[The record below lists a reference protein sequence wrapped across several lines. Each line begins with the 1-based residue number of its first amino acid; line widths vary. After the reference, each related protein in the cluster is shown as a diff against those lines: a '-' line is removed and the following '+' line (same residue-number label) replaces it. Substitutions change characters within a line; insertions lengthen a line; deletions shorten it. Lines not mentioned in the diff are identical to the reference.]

1 MITADRP
8 SEKENSSAF
17 MAVFKDA
24 LFVNFDAGA
33 VSMSNVVSL
42 FSDTQKYEE
51 RPIVV
56 LADDDPSIR
65 LMVRHVLESEDFDIV
80 EASDG
85 LEAIKAVEK
94 HHPALILLDA
104 VMPGIDGFTTCQQIK
119 EKGHTD
125 IPVMMITGLDD
136 DASVERAYEV
146 GAIDFITKPIKWAV
160 LKHRVKSVVSKVI
173 AERKVQLLAYQDT
186 LTSLPNRL
194 LFADRL
200 EQAVVRSE
208 RSRTSMAL
216 MLIDI
221 DDFKLVNDSFGH
233 DAGDKLIKAV
243 GQLISKS
250 LRRAD
255 TIARLGGDEFAVIIE
270 GIESAEDAISI
281 ADNLTTI
288 LEHNVRLD
296 DQETYTSASIG
307 IAVYPDD
314 GKDARTL
321 LKNADTAMFRA
332 KESGRHCF
340 QFYKP
345 EMSVSAMERLELEN
359 SLKAAFEND
368 EFVIHYQPVIDIHK
382 NEISCVEALLRWQ
395 HPEKGMIQ
403 PEEFVDVIE
412 DCGLIIALGE
422 WMINSVCKQIRLWQ
436 DAGLKE
442 QNVSINL
449 AARQFTEQDLVA
461 VYKQAI
467 AEYDI
472 EASSLA
478 VEITELTL
486 IDNLGEVEST
496 LKKLRQMGM
505 KVLLDDFGTGYA
517 SLAYLKEFPV
527 DIVKIDRDFVAGI
540 PDNRED
546 SAIVEAISGLTRGLR
561 LALLAEGVENER
573 QLDMLKG
580 LGCQYGQGY
589 YWSKAI
595 PGDEYEQ
602 FYMNQIYNIG

>member
-1 MITADRP
+1 
-8 SEKENSSAF
+8 
-17 MAVFKDA
+17 
-24 LFVNFDAGA
+24 
-33 VSMSNVVSL
+33 MSNVVSL

-65 LMVRHVLESEDFDIV
+65 LMVRHVLESEDFDII

-160 LKHRVKSVVSKVI
+160 LKHRVKSVVAKVI
-173 AERKVQLLAYQDT
+173 AERKVQLLAYRDN
-186 LTSLPNRL
+186 LTGLPNRL

-200 EQAVVRSE
+200 EQAVMRFE

-216 MLIDI
+216 MLVDI

-233 DAGDKLIKAV
+233 EAGDKLIKAV
-243 GQLISKS
+243 GDLISKS

-270 GIESAEDAISI
+270 GIDGPEDAISI

-307 IAVYPDD
+307 IAVFPGD

-332 KESGRHCF
+332 KENGRHCF

-345 EMSVSAMERLELEN
+345 EMSVSAMERLDLEN

-368 EFVIHYQPVIDIHK
+368 EFLIHYQPVIDIHK
-382 NEISCVEALLRWQ
+382 NEVVGVEALLRWQ
-395 HPEKGMIQ
+395 HPDKGMIQ
-403 PEEFVDVIE
+403 PSDFVSIVE
-412 DCGLIIALGE
+412 DCGLIVALGE
-422 WMINSVCKQIRLWQ
+422 WLIFSVCKQIKVWHE
-436 DAGLKE
+436 AGLKN

-449 AARQFTEQDLVA
+449 SPRQFKEQDLVA
-461 VYKQAI
+461 LFTQAM
-467 AEYDI
+467 AENGLDG
-472 EASSLA
+472 SSLS
-478 VEITELTL
+478 VEVTERTL
-486 IDNLGEVEST
+486 IDNVGEVEST
-496 LKKLRQMGM
+496 LKKLRGMGLQI
-505 KVLLDDFGTGYA
+505 LLDDFGTGYA

-527 DIVKIDRDFVAGI
+527 DVVKIDRAFVTGI
-540 PDNRED
+540 PDSEED
-546 SAIVEAISGLTRGLR
+546 SSIVDAIAGLTRGLK
-561 LALLAEGVENER
+561 LALHAEGVENER
-573 QLDMLKG
+573 QLNVLKSI
-580 LGCQYGQGY
+580 GCQYAQGF
-589 YWSKAI
+589 YWSKPL

>member
-1 MITADRP
+1 
-8 SEKENSSAF
+8 
-17 MAVFKDA
+17 
-24 LFVNFDAGA
+24 
-33 VSMSNVVSL
+33 MSNVVSL

-85 LEAIKAVEK
+85 LEALKAVEK

-119 EKGHTD
+119 DKGYTD

-160 LKHRVKSVVSKVI
+160 LKHRVKSVVAKVI
-173 AERKVQLLAYQDT
+173 AERKVKLLAYRDT
-186 LTSLPNRL
+186 LTGLPNRL

-208 RSRTSMAL
+208 RTRTSMAL

-243 GQLISKS
+243 GDLISKS

-270 GIESAEDAISI
+270 GIDGPDDAISI

-307 IAVYPDD
+307 IAVYPGD

-321 LKNADTAMFRA
+321 LKNSDTAMYRA

-345 EMSVSAMERLELEN
+345 EMSVSAMERLDLEN

-368 EFVIHYQPVIDIHK
+368 EFLIHYQPVIDIHK
-382 NEISCVEALLRWQ
+382 NEVVGVEALLRWH

-403 PEEFVDVIE
+403 PNDFVSVVE
-412 DCGLIIALGE
+412 DCGLIVALGE
-422 WMINSVCKQIRLWQ
+422 WMINSVCKQVKLWH
-436 DAGLKE
+436 DAGLEK

-449 AARQFTEQDLVA
+449 SPRQFKEQDLVTLFT
-461 VYKQAI
+461 QAL
-467 AEYDI
+467 AENGI
-472 EASSLA
+472 EGSSLS
-478 VEITELTL
+478 VEVTERTL
-486 IDNLGEVEST
+486 IDNIGEVEKT
-496 LKKLRQMGM
+496 LKKLREMG
-505 KVLLDDFGTGYA
+505 VRILLDDFGTGYA

-527 DIVKIDRDFVAGI
+527 DVVKIDHAFIAGI
-540 PDNRED
+540 PDNQDD
-546 SAIVEAISGLTRGLR
+546 SAIVDAIAGLTRGLK
-561 LALLAEGVENER
+561 LALHAEGVENER
-573 QLDMLKG
+573 QLNVLKG
-580 LGCQYGQGY
+580 LGCQFAQGY
-589 YWSKAI
+589 YWSKPL
-595 PGDEYEQ
+595 PGNEYEQ

>member
-1 MITADRP
+1 
-8 SEKENSSAF
+8 
-17 MAVFKDA
+17 
-24 LFVNFDAGA
+24 
-33 VSMSNVVSL
+33 MSNVVSL

-85 LEAIKAVEK
+85 LEALKAVEK
-94 HHPALILLDA
+94 HHPALVLLDA

-119 EKGHTD
+119 DKGHTD

-160 LKHRVKSVVSKVI
+160 LKHRVKSVVAKVI
-173 AERKVQLLAYQDT
+173 AERKVKLLAYRDT
-186 LTSLPNRL
+186 LTGLPNRL

-208 RSRTSMAL
+208 RTRTSMAL
-216 MLIDI
+216 MLVDI

-243 GQLISKS
+243 GDLISKS

-270 GIESAEDAISI
+270 GIEGPEDAISI

-307 IAVYPDD
+307 IAVYPGD
-314 GKDARTL
+314 GKDARAL
-321 LKNADTAMFRA
+321 LKNADTAMYRA

-345 EMSVSAMERLELEN
+345 EMSVSAMERLDLEN

-368 EFVIHYQPVIDIHK
+368 EFLIHYQPVIDIHK
-382 NEISCVEALLRWQ
+382 NEVVGVEALLRWQ

-403 PEEFVDVIE
+403 PTDFVKVVE
-412 DCGLIIALGE
+412 DCGLIVALGE
-422 WMINSVCKQIRLWQ
+422 WMIHSVCKQIKLWQ
-436 DAGLKE
+436 DAGLEK

-449 AARQFTEQDLVA
+449 SPRQFKEQDLVTLFT
-461 VYKQAI
+461 QAM
-467 AEYDI
+467 AENGIDGG
-472 EASSLA
+472 SLS
-478 VEITELTL
+478 VEVTERTL
-486 IDNLGEVEST
+486 IDNVGEVEAT
-496 LKKLRQMGM
+496 LKKLRAMGL
-505 KVLLDDFGTGYA
+505 KILLDDFGTGYA

-527 DIVKIDRDFVAGI
+527 DVVKIDEAFIAGI
-540 PDNRED
+540 PDNQDD
-546 SAIVEAISGLTRGLR
+546 SAIVDAIAGLTRGLK
-561 LALLAEGVENER
+561 LALHAEGVENER
-573 QLDMLKG
+573 QLNVLKG
-580 LGCQYGQGY
+580 LGCQFGQGY
-589 YWSKAI
+589 YWSKPL
-595 PGDEYEQ
+595 PGNEYEQ
-602 FYMNQIYNIG
+602 FFMNQIYNIG

>member
-1 MITADRP
+1 
-8 SEKENSSAF
+8 
-17 MAVFKDA
+17 
-24 LFVNFDAGA
+24 
-33 VSMSNVVSL
+33 MSNVVSL

-160 LKHRVKSVVSKVI
+160 LKHRVKSVVAKVI
-173 AERKVQLLAYQDT
+173 AERKVQLLAYRDT
-186 LTSLPNRL
+186 LTDLPNRL

-200 EQAVVRSE
+200 EQAVIRSE
-208 RSRTSMAL
+208 RSHTSMAL
-216 MLIDI
+216 MLVDI

-243 GQLISKS
+243 GHLISKS

-255 TIARLGGDEFAVIIE
+255 TIARLGGDEFAVIVE
-270 GIESAEDAISI
+270 GIDSPDDAISI

-332 KESGRHCF
+332 KENGRHCF

-345 EMSVSAMERLELEN
+345 EMSVTAMERLDLEN

-382 NEISCVEALLRWQ
+382 NEIVSVEALLRWQ
-395 HPEKGMIQ
+395 HPDKGMIQ
-403 PEEFVDVIE
+403 PSDFISAIEE
-412 DCGLIIALGE
+412 CGLIVAIGE
-422 WMINSVCKQIRLWQ
+422 WVIYSVCKQIRAWQ
-436 DAGLKE
+436 DAGLKD
-442 QNVSINL
+442 QKVSINL
-449 AARQFTEQDLVA
+449 APRQFKEQDLVA
-461 VYKQAI
+461 IFSQAI
-467 AEYDI
+467 AENNI

-478 VEITELTL
+478 VEITERTL
-486 IDNLGEVEST
+486 IDNIGEVEST
-496 LKKLRQMGM
+496 LKKLRTMGM
-505 KVLLDDFGTGYA
+505 QVLLDDFGTGYA

-527 DIVKIDRDFVAGI
+527 DVVKIDRAFVTGI
-540 PDNRED
+540 PDSQED
-546 SAIVEAISGLTRGLR
+546 SAIVDAIAGLTRGLK
-561 LALLAEGVENER
+561 LTLLAEGVENER
-573 QLDMLKG
+573 QLNVLKSV
-580 LGCQYGQGY
+580 GCQYAQGY
-589 YWSKAI
+589 YWSRAL

>member
-1 MITADRP
+1 
-8 SEKENSSAF
+8 
-17 MAVFKDA
+17 
-24 LFVNFDAGA
+24 
-33 VSMSNVVSL
+33 MSNVVSL

-160 LKHRVKSVVSKVI
+160 LKHRVKSVVAKVI
-173 AERKVQLLAYQDT
+173 AERKVQLLAYRDT
-186 LTSLPNRL
+186 LTDLPNRL

-200 EQAVVRSE
+200 EQAVIRSE
-208 RSRTSMAL
+208 RSHTSMAL
-216 MLIDI
+216 MLVDI

-243 GQLISKS
+243 GHLISKS

-255 TIARLGGDEFAVIIE
+255 TIARLGGDEFAVIVE
-270 GIESAEDAISI
+270 GIDSPDDAISI

-332 KESGRHCF
+332 KENGRHCF

-345 EMSVSAMERLELEN
+345 EMSVTAMERLDLEN

-382 NEISCVEALLRWQ
+382 NEIVSVEALLRWQ
-395 HPEKGMIQ
+395 HPDKGMIQ
-403 PEEFVDVIE
+403 PSDFISAIEE
-412 DCGLIIALGE
+412 CGLIVAIGE
-422 WMINSVCKQIRLWQ
+422 WVIYSVCKQIRAWQ
-436 DAGLKE
+436 DAGLKD
-442 QNVSINL
+442 QKVSINL
-449 AARQFTEQDLVA
+449 APRQFKEQDLVA
-461 VYKQAI
+461 IFSQAI
-467 AEYDI
+467 AENNI

-478 VEITELTL
+478 VEITERTL
-486 IDNLGEVEST
+486 IDNIGEVEST
-496 LKKLRQMGM
+496 LKKLRTMGM
-505 KVLLDDFGTGYA
+505 QVLLDDFGTGYA
-517 SLAYLKEFPV
+517 SLAYLKDFPV
-527 DIVKIDRDFVAGI
+527 DVVKIDRAFVTGI
-540 PDNRED
+540 PDSQED
-546 SAIVEAISGLTRGLR
+546 SAIVDAIAGLTRGLK
-561 LALLAEGVENER
+561 LTLLAEGVENER
-573 QLDMLKG
+573 QLNVLKSV
-580 LGCQYGQGY
+580 GCQYAQGY
-589 YWSKAI
+589 YWSRAL

>member
-1 MITADRP
+1 
-8 SEKENSSAF
+8 
-17 MAVFKDA
+17 
-24 LFVNFDAGA
+24 
-33 VSMSNVVSL
+33 MSNVVSL

-85 LEAIKAVEK
+85 LEALKAVEK

-119 EKGHTD
+119 DKGYTD

-160 LKHRVKSVVSKVI
+160 LKHRVKSVVAKVI
-173 AERKVQLLAYQDT
+173 AERKVKLLAYRDT
-186 LTSLPNRL
+186 LTGLPNRL

-208 RSRTSMAL
+208 RTRTSMAL

-243 GQLISKS
+243 GDLISKS

-270 GIESAEDAISI
+270 GIDGPDDAISI

-307 IAVYPDD
+307 IAVYPGD

-321 LKNADTAMFRA
+321 LKNSDTAMYRA

-345 EMSVSAMERLELEN
+345 EMSVSAMERLDLEN
-359 SLKAAFEND
+359 SLKTAFEND
-368 EFVIHYQPVIDIHK
+368 EFLIHYQPVIDIHK
-382 NEISCVEALLRWQ
+382 NEVVGVEALLRWH

-403 PEEFVDVIE
+403 PNDFVSVVE
-412 DCGLIIALGE
+412 DCGLIVALGE
-422 WMINSVCKQIRLWQ
+422 WMINSVCKQVKLWH
-436 DAGLKE
+436 DAGLEK

-449 AARQFTEQDLVA
+449 SPRQFKEQDLVTLFT
-461 VYKQAI
+461 QAL
-467 AEYDI
+467 AENGI
-472 EASSLA
+472 EGSSLS
-478 VEITELTL
+478 VEVTERTL
-486 IDNLGEVEST
+486 IDNIGEVEKT
-496 LKKLRQMGM
+496 LKRLREMG
-505 KVLLDDFGTGYA
+505 VRILLDDFGTGYA

-527 DIVKIDRDFVAGI
+527 DVVKIDHAFIAGI
-540 PDNRED
+540 PDNQDD
-546 SAIVEAISGLTRGLR
+546 SAIVDAIAGLTRGLK
-561 LALLAEGVENER
+561 LALHAEGVENER
-573 QLDMLKG
+573 QLNVLKG
-580 LGCQYGQGY
+580 LGCQFAQGY
-589 YWSKAI
+589 YWSKPL
-595 PGDEYEQ
+595 PGNEYEQ

>member
-1 MITADRP
+1 
-8 SEKENSSAF
+8 
-17 MAVFKDA
+17 
-24 LFVNFDAGA
+24 
-33 VSMSNVVSL
+33 MSNVVSL

-85 LEAIKAVEK
+85 LEALKAVEK

-119 EKGHTD
+119 DKGYTD

-160 LKHRVKSVVSKVI
+160 LKHRVKSVVAKVI
-173 AERKVQLLAYQDT
+173 AERKVKLLAYRDT
-186 LTSLPNRL
+186 LTGLPNRL

-208 RSRTSMAL
+208 RTRTSMAL

-243 GQLISKS
+243 GDLISKS

-270 GIESAEDAISI
+270 GIDGPDDAISI

-307 IAVYPDD
+307 IAVYPGD

-321 LKNADTAMFRA
+321 LKNSDTAMYRA

-345 EMSVSAMERLELEN
+345 EMSVSAMERLDLEN

-368 EFVIHYQPVIDIHK
+368 EFLIHYQPVVDIHK
-382 NEISCVEALLRWQ
+382 NEVVGVEALLRWQ

-403 PEEFVDVIE
+403 PNDFVSVVE
-412 DCGLIIALGE
+412 DSGLIVALGE
-422 WMINSVCKQIRLWQ
+422 WMINSVCKQVKLWH
-436 DAGLKE
+436 DAGLEK

-449 AARQFTEQDLVA
+449 SPRQFKEQDLVTLFT
-461 VYKQAI
+461 QAL
-467 AEYDI
+467 AENGIDG
-472 EASSLA
+472 SSMS
-478 VEITELTL
+478 VEVTERTL
-486 IDNLGEVEST
+486 IDNVGEVEKT
-496 LKKLRQMGM
+496 LKKLREMG
-505 KVLLDDFGTGYA
+505 VRILLDDFGTGYA

-527 DIVKIDRDFVAGI
+527 DVVKIDHAFIAGI
-540 PDNRED
+540 PDNQDD
-546 SAIVEAISGLTRGLR
+546 SAIVDAIAGLTRGLK
-561 LALLAEGVENER
+561 LALHAEGVENER
-573 QLDMLKG
+573 QLNVLKG
-580 LGCQYGQGY
+580 LGCQFAQGY
-589 YWSKAI
+589 YWSKPL
-595 PGDEYEQ
+595 PGNEYEQ
-602 FYMNQIYNIG
+602 FFMNQIYNIG

>member
-1 MITADRP
+1 
-8 SEKENSSAF
+8 
-17 MAVFKDA
+17 
-24 LFVNFDAGA
+24 
-33 VSMSNVVSL
+33 MSNVVSL

-160 LKHRVKSVVSKVI
+160 LKHRVKSVVAKVI
-173 AERKVQLLAYQDT
+173 AERKVQLLAYRDT
-186 LTSLPNRL
+186 LTNLPNRL

-200 EQAVVRSE
+200 EQALIRSD
-208 RSRTSMAL
+208 RGRTSMAL

-243 GQLISKS
+243 GDLIAKS

-270 GIESAEDAISI
+270 GIDGPEDAISI

-307 IAVYPDD
+307 IAVYPED
-314 GKDARTL
+314 GNDARTL

-332 KESGRHCF
+332 KENGRHCF

-345 EMSVSAMERLELEN
+345 EMSVNAMERLDLEN
-359 SLKAAFEND
+359 NLKSAFEND
-368 EFVIHYQPVIDIHK
+368 EYLIHYQPVIDIHK
-382 NEISCVEALLRWQ
+382 NDIVGVEALLRWQ
-395 HPEKGMIQ
+395 HPDKGMIQ
-403 PEEFVDVIE
+403 PADFVSIVE
-412 DCGLIIALGE
+412 DCGLIVALGE
-422 WMINSVCKQIRLWQ
+422 WVIFSVCKQISVWHE
-436 DAGLKE
+436 AGLKD
-442 QNVSINL
+442 QKVSINL
-449 AARQFTEQDLVA
+449 APRQFKEQDLPA
-461 VYKQAI
+461 LFAQAI
-467 AEYDI
+467 AENNID
-472 EASSLA
+472 ASALSI
-478 VEITELTL
+478 EITERTL
-486 IDNLGEVEST
+486 IDNVGEVEAT
-496 LKKLRQMGM
+496 LKKLRSMGM
-505 KVLLDDFGTGYA
+505 RVMLDDFGTGYA

-527 DIVKIDRDFVAGI
+527 DLVKIDRAFVAGI
-540 PDNRED
+540 PDNNED
-546 SAIVEAISGLTRGLR
+546 SAIVDAIAGLTRGLK
-561 LALLAEGVENER
+561 LQLLAEGVENDR
-573 QLDMLKG
+573 QLDVLKSI
-580 LGCQYGQGY
+580 GCQFAQGY
-589 YWSKAI
+589 YWSKPL

-602 FYMNQIYNIG
+602 FYMNQIYNLG

>member
-1 MITADRP
+1 
-8 SEKENSSAF
+8 
-17 MAVFKDA
+17 
-24 LFVNFDAGA
+24 
-33 VSMSNVVSL
+33 MSNVVSL

-119 EKGHTD
+119 DKGHTD
-125 IPVMMITGLDD
+125 IPIMMITGLDD

-160 LKHRVKSVVSKVI
+160 LKHRVRSVVAKVI
-173 AERKVQLLAYQDT
+173 AERKVKLLAYRDT

-200 EQAVVRSE
+200 EQAVIRSE

-216 MLIDI
+216 MLVDI

-243 GQLISKS
+243 GDLISKS

-270 GIESAEDAISI
+270 GIEGADDAISI

-307 IAVYPDD
+307 IAIYPDD
-314 GKDARTL
+314 GKDARTM

-332 KESGRHCF
+332 KENGRHCF

-345 EMSVSAMERLELEN
+345 EMSVSAMERLDLEN

-382 NEISCVEALLRWQ
+382 NEVAGVEALLRWQ
-395 HPEKGMIQ
+395 HPDKGMIH
-403 PEEFVDVIE
+403 PSDFISVAE
-412 DCGLIIALGE
+412 DCGLIVVLGE
-422 WMINSVCKQIRLWQ
+422 WLINSVCKQIRVWQ
-436 DAGLKE
+436 DSGLND

-449 AARQFTEQDLVA
+449 SPRQFNEQDIVA
-461 VYKQAI
+461 LITQALS
-467 AEYDI
+467 ENNI
-472 EASSLA
+472 EGSSLS
-478 VEITELTL
+478 VEVTERTL
-486 IDNLGEVEST
+486 IDNVGEVDT
-496 LKKLRQMGM
+496 VLKKLREMGV
-505 KVLLDDFGTGYA
+505 KVMLDDFGTGYA
-517 SLAYLKEFPV
+517 SLAYLKNFPV
-527 DIVKIDRDFVAGI
+527 DVVKIDREFISGI
-540 PDNRED
+540 PDNQD
-546 SAIVEAISGLTRGLR
+546 DAIIVDAIAGLTRGLK
-561 LALLAEGVENER
+561 LTLLAEGIENDR
-573 QLDMLKG
+573 QLEVLKSI
-580 LGCQYGQGY
+580 GCKYAQGF
-589 YWSKAI
+589 YWSKPI
-595 PGDEYEQ
+595 PGNEYEQ

>member
-1 MITADRP
+1 
-8 SEKENSSAF
+8 
-17 MAVFKDA
+17 
-24 LFVNFDAGA
+24 
-33 VSMSNVVSL
+33 MSNVVSL

-51 RPIVV
+51 RPVVV

-65 LMVRHVLESEDFDIV
+65 LMVRHVLESEDYDIV
-80 EASDG
+80 EAADG

-94 HHPALILLDA
+94 YHPALILLDA
-104 VMPGIDGFTTCQQIK
+104 IMPGIDGFTTCQQIK
-119 EKGHTD
+119 ENGHTD

-160 LKHRVKSVVSKVI
+160 LKHRVKSVVAKVI
-173 AERKVQLLAYQDT
+173 AERKVELLAYRDT
-186 LTSLPNRL
+186 LTNLPNRL

-200 EQAVVRSE
+200 EQSVMRAE
-208 RSRTSMAL
+208 RSHTSMAL
-216 MLIDI
+216 MLVDI

-243 GQLISKS
+243 GQLISRS

-270 GIESAEDAISI
+270 NIDGPEDAISI

-307 IAVYPDD
+307 IAIYPDD
-314 GKDARTL
+314 GKDARTI

-332 KESGRHCF
+332 KENGRHCF
-340 QFYKP
+340 QFFKP
-345 EMSVSAMERLELEN
+345 EMSVSAMERLDLEN

-368 EFVIHYQPVIDIHK
+368 EFLIHYQPIINLQD
-382 NEISCVEALLRWQ
+382 NEIVGVEALLRWL
-395 HPEKGMIQ
+395 HPDKGMIQ
-403 PEEFVDVIE
+403 PVDFISVAE
-412 DCGLIIALGE
+412 GCGLIIALGE
-422 WMINSVCKQIRLWQ
+422 WVIFSVCKQIRAWH
-436 DAGLKE
+436 DAGLKQ

-449 AARQFTEQDLVA
+449 APRQFEEQDLVA
-461 VYKQAI
+461 VFSKAI
-467 AEYDI
+467 AESNI
-472 EASSLA
+472 EASMLS
-478 VEITELTL
+478 VDVTERTL
-486 IDNLGEVEST
+486 IDSESEVETT
-496 LKKLRQMGM
+496 LKRFRDMGI
-505 KVLLDDFGTGYA
+505 KVMLDDFGTGYA

-527 DIVKIDRDFVAGI
+527 DVVKIDREFVSGI
-540 PDNRED
+540 PDNQQD
-546 SAIVEAISGLTRGLR
+546 SATVDAIAGLTHGLK
-561 LALLAEGVENER
+561 LDLLAEGVETEA
-573 QLDMLKG
+573 QLSVLKNI
-580 LGCQYGQGY
+580 GCQYAQGF
-589 YWSKAI
+589 YWSKAL

>member
-1 MITADRP
+1 
-8 SEKENSSAF
+8 
-17 MAVFKDA
+17 
-24 LFVNFDAGA
+24 
-33 VSMSNVVSL
+33 MSNVVSL

-51 RPIVV
+51 RPVVV

-85 LEAIKAVEK
+85 LEAIRAVEK

-160 LKHRVKSVVSKVI
+160 LKHRVKSVVAKVI
-173 AERKVQLLAYQDT
+173 AERKVQLLAYRDT
-186 LTSLPNRL
+186 LTDLPNRL

-200 EQAVVRSE
+200 EQAVIRSE

-243 GQLISKS
+243 GQLISRS

-270 GIESAEDAISI
+270 GIDSPEDAISI

-314 GKDARTL
+314 GKDPRTL

-332 KESGRHCF
+332 KENGRHCF

-345 EMSVSAMERLELEN
+345 EMSVSAMERLDLEN

-368 EFVIHYQPVIDIHK
+368 EFTLLYQPVIDIHK
-382 NEISCVEALLRWQ
+382 NEVVGVEALLRWM

-403 PEEFVDVIE
+403 PSDFVSVIE
-412 DCGLIIALGE
+412 DSGLIIAIGE
-422 WMINSVCKQIRLWQ
+422 WVINTACKQVRTWQ
-436 DAGLKE
+436 DAGLKN

-449 AARQFTEQDLVA
+449 SERQFREQNIVA
-461 VYKQAI
+461 LFKQAI
-467 AEYDI
+467 ANNDI
-472 EASSLA
+472 EGSSLS
-478 VEITELTL
+478 VEITEHTL
-486 IDNLGEVEST
+486 IDNVGEVEST
-496 LKKLRQMGM
+496 LKQLRELGL
-505 KVLLDDFGTGYA
+505 KVMLDDFGTGYA

-527 DIVKIDRDFVAGI
+527 DVVKIDRAFIAGI

-546 SAIVEAISGLTRGLR
+546 SAIVDAIAGLTRGLQ
-561 LALLAEGVENER
+561 LTLLAEGVENER
-573 QLDMLKG
+573 QLDKLKSI
-580 LGCQYGQGY
+580 GCVYGQGY
-589 YWSKAI
+589 YWSKPL

>member
-1 MITADRP
+1 
-8 SEKENSSAF
+8 
-17 MAVFKDA
+17 
-24 LFVNFDAGA
+24 
-33 VSMSNVVSL
+33 
-42 FSDTQKYEE
+42 
-51 RPIVV
+51 
-56 LADDDPSIR
+56 
-65 LMVRHVLESEDFDIV
+65 MVRHVLESEDFDIV

-94 HHPALILLDA
+94 YHPALILLDA

-119 EKGHTD
+119 DKGHTD

-160 LKHRVKSVVSKVI
+160 LKHRVKSVVAKVI
-173 AERKVQLLAYQDT
+173 AERKVQLLAYRDT
-186 LTSLPNRL
+186 LTNLPNRL

-200 EQAVVRSE
+200 EQAVIRAE

-216 MLIDI
+216 MLVDI

-243 GQLISKS
+243 GQLIARS

-270 GIESAEDAISI
+270 GIDSPDDAISI

-296 DQETYTSASIG
+296 GQETYTSASIG
-307 IAVYPDD
+307 ISVLPDD
-314 GKDARTL
+314 GRDARTL

-368 EFVIHYQPVIDIHK
+368 EFVIHYQPVIDIEK
-382 NEISCVEALLRWQ
+382 NEIMSVEALLRWQ
-395 HPEKGMIQ
+395 HPEKGMIH
-403 PEEFVDVIE
+403 PTDFVSVIE
-412 DCGLIIALGE
+412 DSGLIIAVGE
-422 WMINSVCKQIRLWQ
+422 WLINSVCKQIRVWH
-436 DAGLKE
+436 DNGLE
-442 QNVSINL
+442 NQSVSINL
-449 AARQFTEQDLVA
+449 APRQFKEQDLVA
-461 VYKQAI
+461 LFTQAI
-467 AEYDI
+467 ADNNI
-472 EASSLA
+472 EASALA
-478 VEITELTL
+478 VEVTEKTL
-486 IDNLGEVEST
+486 IDNIGEVETT
-496 LKKLRQMGM
+496 LKKLRGMGLLIM
-505 KVLLDDFGTGYA
+505 LDDFGTGYA
-517 SLAYLKEFPV
+517 SLAYLKNFPV
-527 DIVKIDRDFVAGI
+527 DVVKIDRDFVTGI

-546 SAIVEAISGLTRGLR
+546 SAVVEAIAGLTRGLK
-561 LALLAEGVENER
+561 LDLLAEGVENKRE
-573 QLDMLKG
+573 LEVLKE
-580 LGCQYGQGY
+580 LGCKYAQGY
-589 YWSKAI
+589 FWSKAL

-602 FYMNQIYNIG
+602 FYMNQIYNLG

>member
-1 MITADRP
+1 
-8 SEKENSSAF
+8 
-17 MAVFKDA
+17 
-24 LFVNFDAGA
+24 
-33 VSMSNVVSL
+33 MSNVVSL

-51 RPIVV
+51 RPVVV

-94 HHPALILLDA
+94 YHPALILLDA

-160 LKHRVKSVVSKVI
+160 LKHRVKSVVEKVI
-173 AERKVQLLAYQDT
+173 AERKVELLAYRDK
-186 LTSLPNRL
+186 LTGLPNRL

-200 EQAVVRSE
+200 EQSVIRSE

-216 MLIDI
+216 MLVNI

-233 DAGDKLIKAV
+233 AAGDKLIQAV
-243 GQLISKS
+243 GQLIGRS

-270 GIESAEDAISI
+270 SIDGPEDAISI

-340 QFYKP
+340 QFYTP
-345 EMSVSAMERLELEN
+345 EMSVNAMERIDLEN
-359 SLKAAFEND
+359 SLKAAFEKD
-368 EFVIHYQPVIDIHK
+368 EFLIHYQPVIDINK
-382 NEISCVEALLRWQ
+382 NEIVGVEAQLRWQ
-395 HPEKGMIQ
+395 HPEKGMIH
-403 PEEFVDVIE
+403 PEDFISTVE
-412 DCGLIIALGE
+412 DSGLIIALGE
-422 WMINSVCKQIRLWQ
+422 WLIFSVCKQIRAWH
-436 DAGLKE
+436 DSGLKD
-442 QNVSINL
+442 QHVSINL
-449 AARQFTEQDLVA
+449 APRQFIEQDIVA
-461 VYKQAI
+461 LFVQALK
-467 AEYDI
+467 ENDI

-478 VEITELTL
+478 VEVTERTL

-496 LKKLRQMGM
+496 LKKLRSMGIQIM
-505 KVLLDDFGTGYA
+505 LDDFGTGYA
-517 SLAYLKEFPV
+517 SLAYLKNYPV
-527 DIVKIDRDFVAGI
+527 SVVKIDREFILGI
-540 PDNRED
+540 PENHED
-546 SAIVEAISGLTRGLR
+546 SVIVEAIAGLTRGLK
-561 LALLAEGVENER
+561 LDLLAEGVETER
-573 QLDMLKG
+573 QLEVLKQ
-580 LGCQYGQGY
+580 LGCQYAQGY
-589 YWSKAI
+589 YWCKAL

>member
-1 MITADRP
+1 
-8 SEKENSSAF
+8 
-17 MAVFKDA
+17 
-24 LFVNFDAGA
+24 
-33 VSMSNVVSL
+33 MSNVVSL

-65 LMVRHVLESEDFDIV
+65 LMVRHVLESEEFDIV

-94 HHPALILLDA
+94 YHPALILLDA

-173 AERKVQLLAYQDT
+173 AERKVELLAYQDT
-186 LTSLPNRL
+186 LTGLPNRL

-200 EQAVVRSE
+200 EQAVIRSE
-208 RSRTSMAL
+208 RSKTSMAL

-243 GQLISKS
+243 GHLIAKS

-270 GIESAEDAISI
+270 GINSADDAISI

-307 IAVYPDD
+307 ISVYPDD

-332 KESGRHCF
+332 KENGRHCF

-368 EFVIHYQPVIDIHK
+368 EFLIHYQPVIDIHK
-382 NEISCVEALLRWQ
+382 NEVVGVEALLRWQ
-395 HPEKGMIQ
+395 HPDKGMIQ
-403 PEEFVDVIE
+403 PSDFITAIE
-412 DCGLIIALGE
+412 DCGLIVAVGDWLI
-422 WMINSVCKQIRLWQ
+422 STVCNQIRVWH
-436 DAGLKE
+436 DSGLDK

-449 AARQFTEQDLVA
+449 SARQFKEQDLVA
-461 VYKQAI
+461 LFKQAFSENNI
-467 AEYDI
+467 DG
-472 EASSLA
+472 SSLS
-478 VEITELTL
+478 VEITERTL
-486 IDNLGEVEST
+486 IDNIGEVEST
-496 LKKLRQMGM
+496 LKKLRELGIR
-505 KVLLDDFGTGYA
+505 VLLDDFGTGYA

-527 DIVKIDRDFVAGI
+527 DVVKIDREFISGI
-540 PDNRED
+540 PDNQDD
-546 SAIVEAISGLTRGLR
+546 SAIVDAIAGLTRGLK
-561 LALLAEGVENER
+561 LKLLAEGVENER
-573 QLDMLKG
+573 QLNVLKG

-589 YWSKAI
+589 YWSKAL
-595 PGDEYEQ
+595 PADEYEQ

>member
-1 MITADRP
+1 LIDVLKRKFPVHLWMHYLLT
-8 SEKENSSAF
+8 F
-17 MAVFKDA
+17 MRELQD
-24 LFVNFDAGA
+24 
-33 VSMSNVVSL
+33 MSNVVSL

-359 SLKAAFEND
+359 SLKAAFESD
-368 EFVIHYQPVIDIHK
+368 EFVIHYQPIIDVHK
-382 NEISCVEALLRWQ
+382 NEITGVEALLRWQ

-403 PEEFVDVIE
+403 PEEFVEVIE

-422 WMINSVCKQIRLWQ
+422 WMINSVCKQVRVWQ

-449 AARQFTEQDLVA
+449 APRQFSEQDLVA
-461 VYKQAI
+461 VFKQAI
-467 AEYDI
+467 AEFDI

-496 LKKLRQMGM
+496 LKKLREMGM

-546 SAIVEAISGLTRGLR
+546 SAIVEAISGLTRGLK

-580 LGCQYGQGY
+580 LGCQYGQGF

>member
-1 MITADRP
+1 
-8 SEKENSSAF
+8 
-17 MAVFKDA
+17 
-24 LFVNFDAGA
+24 
-33 VSMSNVVSL
+33 MSNVVSL

-51 RPIVV
+51 RPVVV

-160 LKHRVKSVVSKVI
+160 LKHRVKSVVAKVI
-173 AERKVQLLAYQDT
+173 AERKVQLLAYRDT
-186 LTSLPNRL
+186 LTGLPNRL

-200 EQAVVRSE
+200 EQAVIRSE
-208 RSRTSMAL
+208 RSKTSMAL
-216 MLIDI
+216 MLVDI

-243 GQLISKS
+243 GDLISKS

-270 GIESAEDAISI
+270 GIEGPEDAISI

-307 IAVYPDD
+307 IAVFPGD

-332 KESGRHCF
+332 KENGRHCF

-345 EMSVSAMERLELEN
+345 EMSVSAMERLDLEN
-359 SLKAAFEND
+359 SLKSAFEKD
-368 EFVIHYQPVIDIHK
+368 QFIIHYQPVIDIHK
-382 NEISCVEALLRWQ
+382 NEVVGVEALLRWQ
-395 HPEKGMIQ
+395 HPEKGMIY
-403 PEEFVDVIE
+403 PSDFISVVEE
-412 DCGLIIALGE
+412 CGLIVALGE
-422 WMINSVCKQIRLWQ
+422 WMIFSACKQIKVWQ
-436 DAGLKE
+436 DAGLE
-442 QNVSINL
+442 NQNVSLNL
-449 AARQFTEQDLVA
+449 APRQFKEQDLVT
-461 VYKQAI
+461 VFTQAMS
-467 AEYDI
+467 ENGI
-472 EASSLA
+472 EASSLS
-478 VEITELTL
+478 VEVTERTL
-486 IDNLGEVEST
+486 IDNVGEVEAT
-496 LKKLRQMGM
+496 LKKLRAMGL
-505 KVLLDDFGTGYA
+505 KILLDDFGTGYA
-517 SLAYLKEFPV
+517 SLAYLKNFPV
-527 DIVKIDRDFVAGI
+527 DVVKIDRDFVTGI
-540 PDNRED
+540 PDNVED
-546 SAIVEAISGLTRGLR
+546 STIVDAIAGLTRGLK
-561 LALLAEGVENER
+561 LPLLAEGVENER
-573 QLDMLKG
+573 QLDVLKG
-580 LGCQYGQGY
+580 LGCQYAQGF
-589 YWSKAI
+589 YWSKAL

>member
-1 MITADRP
+1 
-8 SEKENSSAF
+8 
-17 MAVFKDA
+17 
-24 LFVNFDAGA
+24 
-33 VSMSNVVSL
+33 MSNVVSL

-51 RPIVV
+51 KPVVV

-104 VMPGIDGFTTCQQIK
+104 VMPGIDGFSTCKQIK
-119 EKGHTD
+119 DKGYTD

-160 LKHRVKSVVSKVI
+160 LKHRVKSVVAKVV
-173 AERKVQLLAYQDT
+173 AERKVQLLAYRDT

-200 EQAVVRSE
+200 EQAIIRCE

-216 MLIDI
+216 MLVDI

-255 TIARLGGDEFAVIIE
+255 TIARLGGDEFAVIVE
-270 GIESAEDAISI
+270 GIEAPDDAISI

-332 KESGRHCF
+332 KENGRHCF

-345 EMSVSAMERLELEN
+345 EMSVTAMERLDLEN

-368 EFVIHYQPVIDIHK
+368 EFLIYYQPVIDIHK
-382 NEISCVEALLRWQ
+382 NEIVAVEALLRWQ
-395 HPEKGMIQ
+395 HPDKGMIH
-403 PEEFVDVIE
+403 PVDFISIVE
-412 DCGLIIALGE
+412 DCGLIVALGE
-422 WMINSVCKQIRLWQ
+422 WLIFSICKQISIWQ
-436 DAGLKE
+436 DAGLEK
-442 QNVSINL
+442 QHVSINL
-449 AARQFTEQDLVA
+449 SPRQFKEQDLV
-461 VYKQAI
+461 VVFTQAMS
-467 AEYDI
+467 EYDVD
-472 EASSLA
+472 ASSLS
-478 VEITELTL
+478 VEITERTL
-486 IDNLGEVEST
+486 IDNIGEVEAT
-496 LKKLRQMGM
+496 LKKLRSMGM
-505 KVLLDDFGTGYA
+505 RIMLDDFGTGYA

-527 DIVKIDRDFVAGI
+527 DVVKIDREFIAGI

-546 SAIVEAISGLTRGLR
+546 SAIVEAIAGLTRGLN
-561 LALLAEGVENER
+561 LSLIAEGVENEP
-573 QLDMLKG
+573 QLKVLKS
-580 LGCQYGQGY
+580 LGCQYAQGY
-589 YWSKAI
+589 YWSKAL

-602 FYMNQIYNIG
+602 FYINQIYNIG

>member
-1 MITADRP
+1 
-8 SEKENSSAF
+8 
-17 MAVFKDA
+17 
-24 LFVNFDAGA
+24 
-33 VSMSNVVSL
+33 MSNVVSL

-119 EKGHTD
+119 EKGFTD

-160 LKHRVKSVVSKVI
+160 LKHRVKSVVAKVI
-173 AERKVQLLAYQDT
+173 AERKVQLLAYRDT
-186 LTSLPNRL
+186 LTNLPNRL

-200 EQAVVRSE
+200 EQAIVRSE

-216 MLIDI
+216 MLVDI

-243 GQLISKS
+243 GDLIAKS

-270 GIESAEDAISI
+270 GIDGPEDAISI

-307 IAVYPDD
+307 IAVYPED

-332 KESGRHCF
+332 KENGRHCF

-345 EMSVSAMERLELEN
+345 EMSVNAMERLDLEN
-359 SLKAAFEND
+359 NLKAAFEND
-368 EFVIHYQPVIDIHK
+368 EYLIHYQPVIDIHK
-382 NEISCVEALLRWQ
+382 NEIVGVEALLRWH

-403 PEEFVDVIE
+403 PNDFVSVVE
-412 DCGLIIALGE
+412 DCGLIVALGE
-422 WMINSVCKQIRLWQ
+422 WMIFSVCKQISLWQ
-436 DAGLKE
+436 ESGLKH
-442 QNVSINL
+442 QQVSINL
-449 AARQFTEQDLVA
+449 APRQFKEQDLVA
-461 VYKQAI
+461 LFTLAI
-467 AEYDI
+467 AENNID
-472 EASSLA
+472 ASSLS
-478 VEITELTL
+478 VEVTERTL
-486 IDNLGEVEST
+486 IDNVGEVEGT
-496 LKKLRQMGM
+496 LKKLRAMGIQVM
-505 KVLLDDFGTGYA
+505 LDDFGTGYA
-517 SLAYLKEFPV
+517 SLAYLKDFPV
-527 DIVKIDRDFVAGI
+527 DVVKIDRVFVAGI
-540 PDNRED
+540 PDSKED
-546 SAIVEAISGLTRGLR
+546 SAIVEAIAGLTRGLKLR
-561 LALLAEGVENER
+561 LLAEGVENDR
-573 QLDMLKG
+573 QLDMLKSV
-580 LGCQYGQGY
+580 GCQFGQGY
-589 YWSKAI
+589 YWSKAL

>member
-1 MITADRP
+1 
-8 SEKENSSAF
+8 
-17 MAVFKDA
+17 
-24 LFVNFDAGA
+24 
-33 VSMSNVVSL
+33 MSNVVSL

-51 RPIVV
+51 RPVVV

-80 EASDG
+80 EAADG

-125 IPVMMITGLDD
+125 IPIMMITGLDD

-160 LKHRVKSVVSKVI
+160 LKHRVKSVVAKVI
-173 AERKVQLLAYQDT
+173 AERKVQLLAYRDT
-186 LTSLPNRL
+186 LTDLPNRL

-200 EQAVVRSE
+200 EQAVIRSK
-208 RSRTSMAL
+208 RSQTSMAL
-216 MLIDI
+216 MLVDI

-233 DAGDKLIKAV
+233 EAGDKLIKAV
-243 GQLISKS
+243 GTLISRS

-270 GIESAEDAISI
+270 GIDSPEDAISI

-332 KESGRHCF
+332 KENGRHCF

-359 SLKAAFEND
+359 SLKSAFERD
-368 EFVIHYQPVIDIHK
+368 EFRIHYQPVIDINK
-382 NEISCVEALLRWQ
+382 NEIISTEALLRWQ
-395 HPEKGMIQ
+395 HPEKGMIH
-403 PEEFVDVIE
+403 PSDFVSAVE
-412 DCGLIIALGE
+412 DSGLIIALGE
-422 WMINSVCKQIRLWQ
+422 WVIFSACKQIRVWQ
-436 DAGLKE
+436 DAGLE
-442 QNVSINL
+442 GQNVSINL
-449 AARQFTEQDLVA
+449 APRQFKEQDIVA
-461 VYKQAI
+461 LFTQAI
-467 AEYDI
+467 AENNI
-472 EASSLA
+472 EGSSLS
-478 VEITELTL
+478 VEITERTL
-486 IDNLGEVEST
+486 IDNIGEVEHT
-496 LKKLRQMGM
+496 LKKLRGMGL
-505 KVLLDDFGTGYA
+505 KILLDDFGTGYA

-527 DIVKIDRDFVAGI
+527 DIVKIDRTFVEGI
-540 PDNRED
+540 PDNHED
-546 SAIVEAISGLTRGLR
+546 SAIVEAIAGLTRGLK
-561 LALLAEGVENER
+561 LELLAEGVENER
-573 QLDMLKG
+573 QLDFLKG
-580 LGCQYGQGY
+580 IGCQYAQGY
-589 YWSKAI
+589 YWSKAL
-595 PGDEYEQ
+595 PGDEFEQ

>member
-1 MITADRP
+1 
-8 SEKENSSAF
+8 
-17 MAVFKDA
+17 
-24 LFVNFDAGA
+24 
-33 VSMSNVVSL
+33 MSNVVSL

-51 RPIVV
+51 RPVV
-56 LADDDPSIR
+56 ILADDDPSIR

-94 HHPALILLDA
+94 YHPALILLDA

-119 EKGHTD
+119 DNGHTD

-160 LKHRVKSVVSKVI
+160 LKHRVKSVVAKVI
-173 AERKVQLLAYQDT
+173 AERKVQLLAYRDT
-186 LTSLPNRL
+186 LTNLPNRL

-200 EQAVVRSE
+200 EQAVIRAD

-216 MLIDI
+216 MLVDI

-243 GQLISKS
+243 GELISRS

-270 GIESAEDAISI
+270 GIDSPEDAISI

-314 GKDARTL
+314 GKDARAI

-332 KESGRHCF
+332 KENGRHCF

-345 EMSVSAMERLELEN
+345 DLSVSAMERLDLEN
-359 SLKAAFEND
+359 SLKAAFEKD
-368 EFVIHYQPVIDIHK
+368 EFLIHYQPVIDIDK
-382 NEISCVEALLRWQ
+382 NEIIGVEALLRWQ
-395 HPEKGMIQ
+395 HPDKGMIQ
-403 PEEFVDVIE
+403 PTDFVPTVE
-412 DCGLIIALGE
+412 NSGLIIALGE
-422 WMINSVCKQIRLWQ
+422 WMIFSVCKQIRVWQ
-436 DAGLKE
+436 DASLKN

-449 AARQFTEQDLVA
+449 APRQFKEQDLVA
-461 VYKQAI
+461 LFTQAI
-467 AEYDI
+467 AENNI
-472 EASSLA
+472 EGSSLS
-478 VEITELTL
+478 VEVMERTL
-486 IDNLGEVEST
+486 IDNVGEVEST
-496 LKKLRQMGM
+496 LKKLRNMGI
-505 KVLLDDFGTGYA
+505 KVMLDDFGTGYA
-517 SLAYLKEFPV
+517 SLAYLKNFPIDV
-527 DIVKIDRDFVAGI
+527 VKIDREFISGI
-540 PDNRED
+540 PDNPGD
-546 SAIVEAISGLTRGLR
+546 SAIVDAIAGLTRGLK
-561 LALLAEGVENER
+561 LDLLAEGVETES
-573 QLDMLKG
+573 QLSALKSI
-580 LGCQYGQGY
+580 GCHYGQGY
-589 YWSKAI
+589 YWSKAL

-602 FYMNQIYNIG
+602 FYMNQIYNLG

>member
-1 MITADRP
+1 
-8 SEKENSSAF
+8 
-17 MAVFKDA
+17 
-24 LFVNFDAGA
+24 
-33 VSMSNVVSL
+33 MSNVVSL

-173 AERKVQLLAYQDT
+173 AERKVQLLAYQDS

-200 EQAVVRSE
+200 EQAIVRSE

-314 GKDARTL
+314 GKDSRTL

-332 KESGRHCF
+332 KENGRHCF

-345 EMSVSAMERLELEN
+345 EMSVNAMERLELEN
-359 SLKAAFEND
+359 SLKAAFEDD

-382 NEISCVEALLRWQ
+382 NEIACVEALLRWQ

-412 DCGLIIALGE
+412 DCGLILALGE
-422 WMINSVCKQIRLWQ
+422 WMINSVCKQLRIWQ

-449 AARQFTEQDLVA
+449 AARQFAEQDLVA
-461 VYKQAI
+461 VFKQAI

-472 EASSLA
+472 DASSLS

-496 LKKLRQMGM
+496 LKKLREMGM

>member
-1 MITADRP
+1 
-8 SEKENSSAF
+8 
-17 MAVFKDA
+17 
-24 LFVNFDAGA
+24 
-33 VSMSNVVSL
+33 MSNVVSL

-51 RPIVV
+51 RPVVV

-94 HHPALILLDA
+94 YHPALILLDA

-119 EKGHTD
+119 DNGHTD

-160 LKHRVKSVVSKVI
+160 LKHRVKSVVAKVI
-173 AERKVQLLAYQDT
+173 AERKVQLLAYRDT
-186 LTSLPNRL
+186 LTDLPNRL

-200 EQAVVRSE
+200 EQAVFRAE
-208 RSRTSMAL
+208 RSRSSMAL
-216 MLIDI
+216 MLVDI

-270 GIESAEDAISI
+270 DINSPEDAISI

-314 GKDARTL
+314 GKDARTI

-332 KESGRHCF
+332 KENGRHCF

-345 EMSVSAMERLELEN
+345 ELSVSAMERLDLEN
-359 SLKAAFEND
+359 SLQAAFEND
-368 EFVIHYQPVIDIHK
+368 EFLIHYQPVIDIHK
-382 NEISCVEALLRWQ
+382 NEIVGVEALLRWQ
-395 HPEKGMIQ
+395 HPDKGMIQ
-403 PEEFVDVIE
+403 TTDFVPTVKNS
-412 DCGLIIALGE
+412 GLIIALGE
-422 WMINSVCKQIRLWQ
+422 WLIFGVCKQIRVWQ

-449 AARQFTEQDLVA
+449 APRQFKEQDLVTLFT
-461 VYKQAI
+461 QAI
-467 AEYDI
+467 AENNI
-472 EASSLA
+472 EGSSLS
-478 VEITELTL
+478 VEVTERTL
-486 IDNLGEVEST
+486 IENVGDVEST
-496 LKKLRQMGM
+496 LKKLRNMGL
-505 KVLLDDFGTGYA
+505 KVMLDDFGTGYA
-517 SLAYLKEFPV
+517 SLAYLKDFPV
-527 DIVKIDRDFVAGI
+527 DVVKIDREFISGI
-540 PDNRED
+540 PDNPDD
-546 SAIVEAISGLTRGLR
+546 SAFVDAIAGLTHGLK
-561 LALLAEGVENER
+561 LDLLAEGVETES
-573 QLDMLKG
+573 QLSVLKSI
-580 LGCQYGQGY
+580 GCQYGQGY
-589 YWSKAI
+589 YWSKAL

-602 FYMNQIYNIG
+602 FYMNQIYNLG

>member
-1 MITADRP
+1 
-8 SEKENSSAF
+8 
-17 MAVFKDA
+17 
-24 LFVNFDAGA
+24 
-33 VSMSNVVSL
+33 MSNVVSL

-65 LMVRHVLESEDFDIV
+65 LMVRHVLESEDFDII

-119 EKGHTD
+119 DKGHTD

-160 LKHRVKSVVSKVI
+160 LKHRVKSVVAKVI
-173 AERKVQLLAYQDT
+173 AERKVQLLAYRDT

-200 EQAVVRSE
+200 EQAVIRSE

-216 MLIDI
+216 MLVDI

-243 GQLISKS
+243 GELISKS

-270 GIESAEDAISI
+270 GIEGPDDAISI

-307 IAVYPDD
+307 IAIFPED

-332 KESGRHCF
+332 KENGRHCF

-345 EMSVSAMERLELEN
+345 EMSVSAMERLDLEN

-368 EFVIHYQPVIDIHK
+368 EFIVHYQPVIDIHK
-382 NEISCVEALLRWQ
+382 NEVVGVEALLRWQ

-403 PEEFVDVIE
+403 PADFVNVIE
-412 DCGLIIALGE
+412 DCGLIVAVGE
-422 WMINSVCKQIRLWQ
+422 WLVNSVCSQLRVWRE
-436 DAGLKE
+436 AGME
-442 QNVSINL
+442 NQNISINL
-449 AARQFTEQDLVA
+449 SPRQFKEQDLVA
-461 VYKQAI
+461 SFTQAM
-467 AEYDI
+467 AENSV
-472 EASSLA
+472 EGSSLS
-478 VEITELTL
+478 VEVTERTL
-486 IDNLGEVEST
+486 IDNIGEVDST
-496 LKKLRQMGM
+496 LRKLRGMGIKIM
-505 KVLLDDFGTGYA
+505 LDDFGTGYA

-527 DIVKIDRDFVAGI
+527 DVVKIDRAFVTGI
-540 PDNRED
+540 PDNEED
-546 SAIVEAISGLTRGLR
+546 STIVDAIAGLTRGLK

-573 QLDMLKG
+573 QLNVLKSI
-580 LGCQYGQGY
+580 GCQYAQGF
-589 YWSKAI
+589 YWSKAL
-595 PGDEYEQ
+595 PGNEYEQ
-602 FYMNQIYNIG
+602 FYMNQIYKLG